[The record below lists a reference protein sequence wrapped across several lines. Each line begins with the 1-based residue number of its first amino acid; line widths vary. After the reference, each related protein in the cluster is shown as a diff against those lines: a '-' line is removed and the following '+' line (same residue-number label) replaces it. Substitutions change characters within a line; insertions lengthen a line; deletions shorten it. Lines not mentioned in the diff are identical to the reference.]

1 MQFTSIGKRSLKEG
15 ESLSLS
21 IGREKVVYERVVE
34 WNVASDE
41 SGSVAEETWDVL
53 HFKNPFTF
61 PMTAAP
67 AMVMEKGQFNG
78 QRACYWANVGEETSL
93 RITRSL
99 SVRTLAQE
107 REDVKKDKL
116 ETIKIGNATYQLV
129 TVQGELIVN
138 NHRKQAVP
146 FLQLEGR
153 GVRAGVP
160 IPPFAPAATS
170 SHRMAA
176 ALPATFLRRPNV
188 LRAA

>member
-1 MQFTSIGKRSLKEG
+1 MGKA
-15 ESLSLS
+15 
-21 IGREKVVYERVVE
+21 KVDYERIVE
-34 WNVASDE
+34 WNV
-41 SGSVAEETWDVL
+41 SVGRGERAEAGVEDIWDVL

-107 REDVKKDKL
+107 REDNKKDKI
-116 ETIKIGNATYQLV
+116 ETVKIGNTDYQIV

-138 NHRKQAVP
+138 NHRKEAVKMMVRRTVNGKILSTEADP
-146 FLQLEGR
+146 KQLPRQEGLSAINPSQDLVWTLNLASGEEKTLRYRYSFLVSG
-153 GVRAGVP
+153 G
-160 IPPFAPAATS
+160 
-170 SHRMAA
+170 HW
-176 ALPATFLRRPNV
+176 
-188 LRAA
+188 